1 MISTFFLTIFY
12 SLVSL
17 LVGFLPSGVLP
28 SQITSAFAY
37 FIGIANSFSYVIPMD
52 TLLQVVVLA
61 LAYDGVLFIWWF
73 INWII
78 RKIPGMQ

>member
-12 SLVSL
+12 GLVSL
-17 LVGFLPSGVLP
+17 LVSFLPTGVLP
-28 SQITSAFAY
+28 TQISTAFAY
-37 FIGIANSFSYVIPMD
+37 FWGVANSFSYVIPMD
-52 TLLQVVVLA
+52 TLLKVVVLA
-61 LAYDGVLFIWWF
+61 IAFDGILLIWWF